1 MFANSS
7 VCQISKNT
15 DVYQYDQSLTGK
27 QTRMMLHCCGSTKC
41 LKLHLFKDLNEPNTQ
56 RGGEFTASF
65 VRSILMAES

>member
-27 QTRMMLHCCGSTKC
+27 TDSDAAL
-41 LKLHLFKDLNEPNTQ
+41 L
-56 RGGEFTASF
+56 
-65 VRSILMAES
+65 